1 VANEFIYG
9 GVGDPGDDLRLA
21 EVFNSEVWLNL
32 SDGTDI
38 RDLCTRLRD
47 MGGAGSDTIKAP
59 YLATSDAMAAANA
72 DEVTAAGN
80 TLIADGQYS
89 VTIAQQIIAFTVS
102 DLFAITQGAG
112 MMGMADL
119 ARQAA
124 RAYVLRST
132 DMICDVIDGFTA
144 TVGTTTVDL
153 TVDDIYS
160 AQYQLTSSAVPGGS
174 ASCVLYPTQ
183 LTDFQNSLRSEG
195 GSVQWEAASADML
208 AQKGPG
214 FAGRWHG
221 IDFYSS
227 DSVVTANAG
236 ADSAGAMFNPRG
248 VVFAEASAAAAMP
261 GSVATVVP
269 AGSPVYAEF
278 SRQADPGLSSLV
290 AHAFVGVALGEDAA
304 GVSII
309 TDR

>member
-1 VANEFIYG
+1 VANEFTY
-9 GVGDPGDDLRLA
+9 VGAGADLRLA
-21 EVFNSEVWLNL
+21 EIFNSEVWLNL

-38 RDLCTRLRD
+38 RNLCTRMRD
-47 MGGAGSDTIKAP
+47 MGGAGSDTMQAP
-59 YLATSDAMAAANA
+59 YLATGDAMAAANA
-72 DEVTAAGN
+72 DEVTASGN
-80 TLIADGQYS
+80 TLIADGQYT
-89 VTIAQQIIAFTVS
+89 VTIAQQIISFTTS
-102 DLFAITQGAG
+102 DLFAITAGAG
-112 MMGMADL
+112 MAGMADL

-124 RAYVLRST
+124 RAYVLRAT
-132 DMICDVIDGFTA
+132 DMITTVAAGFTA

-160 AQYQLTSSAVPGGS
+160 AQYQLTASSVPGGS

-195 GSVQWEAASADML
+195 GAVQWESASADML
-208 AQKGPG
+208 AAKGPG
-214 FAGRWHG
+214 YSGRWHG
-221 IDFYSS
+221 IDFFSS
-227 DSVVTANAG
+227 DSVPTANAG

-248 VVFAEASAAAAMP
+248 VVFAEASAAASMP
-261 GSVATVVP
+261 GSVAAAIP

-290 AHAFVGVALGEDAA
+290 AHAFVGVALAEDGA